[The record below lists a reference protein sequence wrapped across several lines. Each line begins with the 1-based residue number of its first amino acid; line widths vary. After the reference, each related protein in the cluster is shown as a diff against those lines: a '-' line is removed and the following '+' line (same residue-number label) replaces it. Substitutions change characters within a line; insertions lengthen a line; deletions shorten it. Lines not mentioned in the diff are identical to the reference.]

1 MTKRISAKHGRIMET
16 ICAFANTDGG
26 VVAIGIGDAK
36 DMKPGVKPES
46 RLYGVEENA
55 EGFDDLRR
63 QVINR
68 FAPAISRLRWLRLSC
83 TLNNGQAGHVVML
96 WVEKSEQVHSIV
108 GNGTWT
114 RMDTSNR
121 ELTATEISDLSYQ
134 RGTRPQTPRAL
145 KHAQGIGF
153 EQSHRHRHWT
163 IEAHVSVF
171 ASRRYGIAEDHPN
184 RWSHGVE
191 RRRYSGVVAVVDTHC
206 PIVPRSPRPSS
217 SQRQRSSSD
226 HR

>member
-1 MTKRISAKHGRIMET
+1 MQASKRSDFRVGYVNLRGSNRDINTAKAKVGTSTMIDLATARAAGRVALLLDASESHTLDFKRISAKHGRIMET

-36 DMKPGVKPES
+36 DMKPGVKPQS

-68 FAPAISRLRWLRLSC
+68 FAPAISRLRWLRLPC

-134 RGTRPQTPRAL
+134 RGVRSAADETVPVPVAL
-145 KHAQGIGF
+145 L
-153 EQSHRHRHWT
+153 ET
-163 IEAHVSVF
+163 
-171 ASRRYGIAEDHPN
+171 
-184 RWSHGVE
+184 
-191 RRRYSGVVAVVDTHC
+191 DTL
-206 PIVPRSPRPSS
+206 RMF
-217 SQRQRSSSD
+217 
-226 HR
+226 